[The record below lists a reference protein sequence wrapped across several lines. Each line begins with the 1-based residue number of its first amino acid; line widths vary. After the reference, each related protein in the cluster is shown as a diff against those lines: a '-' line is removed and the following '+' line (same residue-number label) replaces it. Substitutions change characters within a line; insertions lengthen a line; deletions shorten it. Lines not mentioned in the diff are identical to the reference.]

1 MQCSS
6 TIRWFT
12 HLLLLGF
19 VGLVPDGNAEPTP
32 VALGDGEEMTF
43 RVGWG
48 IFTGAGEIKIG
59 AQRESTKTNPALHVT
74 TTTTT
79 KGFLK
84 NFFPFV
90 ARADAYFDPVSGLLL
105 HSTETSKSKRKETR
119 QSLSFNY
126 QEQIA
131 TYLNEVE
138 PEKSKEVTIPAGEP
152 MDLITSLV
160 QTRSWNLVPG
170 EKRDALVIFDDDF
183 YELTIYAEAYETL
196 RTPLGEFKTLVLVP
210 KMEKTEPK
218 GMFKRGSTVRVWIA
232 QDERRLPVRFEV
244 EFKFGA
250 GVATLVSYQPP
261 HPTAKPAEK
270 LSAELDPNHAVAD
283 EPEVDAE
290 KIN

>member
-1 MQCSS
+1 MERFFSF
-6 TIRWFT
+6 RWFT
-12 HLLLLGF
+12 RLLLLGF
-19 VGLVPDGNAEPTP
+19 VGLVPDGNAETTP
-32 VALGDGEEMTF
+32 VALGDGEELTF

-59 AQRESTKTNPALHVT
+59 ADLESTDTASTLHVN

-90 ARADAYFDPVSGLLL
+90 AQADAYFDPHSGLLL

-126 QEQIA
+126 QERVA
-131 TYLNEVE
+131 SYLNEVE
-138 PEKSKEVTIPAGEP
+138 PEKSKDVIIPAGEP

-160 QTRSWNLVPG
+160 QTRSWNLAPG
-170 EKRDALVIFDDDF
+170 EKQDALVIFDDDF

-218 GMFKRGSTVRVWIA
+218 GMFKRGSTVRVWIS
-232 QDERRLPVRFEV
+232 QDERKLPVRFEV

-250 GVATLVSYQPP
+250 GVATLVAYQ
-261 HPTAKPAEK
+261 ASKPNATVSDQLNAGQDQDCTTSAEPEAVAEK
-270 LSAELDPNHAVAD
+270 KN
-283 EPEVDAE
+283 
-290 KIN
+290 